1 MDDKLIPTLVL
12 PGDEEEA
19 QPAAA
24 EAEAPVQEA
33 AQPVQ
38 AAAAAVQTAPV
49 AEAQQAP
56 AQEEKKDEPL
66 TPVDAQDDSLNFDN
80 LSPEEQ
86 AAVLAFVERI
96 DIHNSETVLKYGN
109 AAQTKIS
116 QFSDKILE
124 DVKTKDTGAIS
135 DMLTQLVAELKGFDV
150 DEGKKGGLFGL
161 FKKAGSNIAQLRAK
175 YDKVEENVAQIIA
188 TLQGHQ
194 KQLISDCK
202 MLDELYAQNEQYYH
216 ELTLYIIAGEL
227 KLQRLREEE
236 LPPLLAKAQQT
247 ADPADAQI
255 ANDFSQLIS
264 RFEKRIHDLKLTRM
278 VSVQMGPQIRLMQ
291 NNDNVLAER
300 IQSTVANTI
309 PLWKSQMVIAMGM
322 QHAESALNAQKA
334 VTDMTNEL
342 LRANAERLKMGTIE
356 TAKEAERRCGY
367 RNHPRREHRAHR
379 YPERSAEDP
388 ARGRSE
394 ARRRRHRA
402 WPPGEGAA
410 RQGAGNQSLRMRWDF
425 VPNPIRNLRFL
436 DFPLKPI
443 ILMGFTYNE
452 QSPKPSG
459 ARFFPQKAA

>member
-1 MDDKLIPTLVL
+1 MDDKTIPSLVL
-12 PGDEEEA
+12 PGEEA
-19 QPAAA
+19 PQ
-24 EAEAPVQEA
+24 Q
-33 AQPVQ
+33 
-38 AAAAAVQTAPV
+38 AAAAVQEAP
-49 AEAQQAP
+49 AAQEAP
-56 AQEEKKDEPL
+56 AQQEAPAAPAQQDVQ
-66 TPVDAQDDSLNFDN
+66 TPVDAKDDSLNFDN

-86 AAVLAFVERI
+86 AAVLAFVDRI

-356 TAKEAERRCGY
+356 TAKEAERGVVDI
-367 RNHPRREHRAHR
+367 ETIRAANTALAFGDVPMVTVCATR
-379 YPERSAEDP
+379 
-388 ARGRSE
+388 
-394 ARRRRHRA
+394 
-402 WPPGEGAA
+402 GEGMEA
-410 RQGAGNQSLRMRWDF
+410 LRDALTAF
-425 VPNPIRNLRFL
+425 VPADGAESSALSQARHVEAAGRARAALCEAVTAIEDGMPL
-436 DFPLKPI
+436 DV
-443 ILMGFTYNE
+443 
-452 QSPKPSG
+452 
-459 ARFFPQKAA
+459 AAVDLSAALDALGEITGETMSERVIDEVFAKFCVGK

>member
-1 MDDKLIPTLVL
+1 MDDKMIPTLVL

-19 QPAAA
+19 EQAA
-24 EAEAPVQEA
+24 EAQAETEAPAQGT
-33 AQPVQ
+33 AQPA
-38 AAAAAVQTAPV
+38 AAAAAVQEAP
-49 AEAQQAP
+49 APEAP
-56 AQEEKKDEPL
+56 AQAEEKKEEPL
-66 TPVDAQDDSLNFDN
+66 TPVDAADDSLNFDN

-86 AAVLAFVERI
+86 AAVLAFVDRI

-135 DMLTQLVAELKGFDV
+135 DMLTKLVAELKGFDV

-161 FKKAGSNIAQLRAK
+161 FKKAGNNITQLRAK
-175 YDKVEENVAQIIA
+175 YDKVEENVAEIIT

-227 KLQRLREEE
+227 KLKKLREEE

-255 ANDFSQLIS
+255 ANDFSQLIE

-342 LRANAERLKMGTIE
+342 LRSNAERLKVGTIE
-356 TAKEAERRCGY
+356 TAKEAERGVVDIETIRTANTALIDTLNEVQKIQ
-367 RNHPRREHRAHR
+367 R
-379 YPERSAEDP
+379 
-388 ARGRSE
+388 
-394 ARRRRHRA
+394 
-402 WPPGEGAA
+402 EGAQKRA
-410 RQGAGNQSLRMRWDF
+410 AAAIELGRLEKELRDK
-425 VPNPIRNLRFL
+425 VLEINN
-436 DFPLKPI
+436 
-443 ILMGFTYNE
+443 
-452 QSPKPSG
+452 
-459 ARFFPQKAA
+459 